1 MTMQKLKSTTAV
13 ILSFALATPHIVTA
27 QTIGA
32 TNDVSVA
39 ANLKVAQADTDAND
53 DNGKDKKKKR
63 KKNKDKAEA
72 EAALEAEVDPETGLA
87 VEAEVEAET
96 DAQAAAD
103 EAVKKNKKKARKAA
117 KAAEAEAEAQADSA
131 AVTAEEIEAELEKDS
146 KKKKK
151 NKNKDAAKAEV
162 EAETQ
167 AEGEAEVQATT
178 EADGTVVVDEDMTK
192 KEKRKA
198 KRKEKRKERRE
209 AREMEAV
216 QEDTEAST
224 EAANATPEVAA
235 TLDGE
240 ADAKVKKRREKIT
253 KKNRRASNQERA
265 EAAAVSNDDDGLN
278 NLEKFLIGA
287 AGVGILTAVL
297 NNNDKVV
304 ETEGDRVVVERGDG
318 DYYVLKDDN
327 ALLRQPGSTVE
338 TETFSDGSSRQ
349 TIVMADGT
357 QVVTVR
363 APNGQVLS
371 RTQYLPNG
379 QTVQLF
385 DDTTAETPV
394 RVSELPRVEQFS
406 YASNGMS
413 EADLRAALSANSSQE
428 LDRTFSLQQI
438 RQIRAVREL
447 MPVIELSAITF
458 NTGSA
463 IIEAD
468 QARALA
474 TVGTAIAERIAE
486 NPSEVFL
493 IEGHTDAVGSATSN
507 LALSDRRAE
516 SVALALTEYFNVPA
530 QNLVV
535 QGYGES
541 NLRIP
546 TDAAEEANRRAAVRR
561 ITPLLK
567 SSTSG

>member
-13 ILSFALATPHIVTA
+13 VLSFALAAPHVVSA
-27 QTIGA
+27 QTLDTA
-32 TNDVSVA
+32 NSVSVVSD
-39 ANLKVAQADTDAND
+39 LKIAQANTTD
-53 DNGKDKKKKR
+53 DNGREAKKKK
-63 KKNKDKAEA
+63 KNKNKAEA
-72 EAALEAEVDPETGLA
+72 EAEVEAEVDPETGL
-87 VEAEVEAET
+87 VVEVETET

-103 EAVKKNKKKARKAA
+103 EAVKKNKKKMKKAA
-117 KAAEAEAEAQADSA
+117 KAEAEAQAESN
-131 AVTAEEIEAELEKDS
+131 AVTAEQLEAELEKNG
-146 KKKKK
+146 KK
-151 NKNKDAAKAEV
+151 NKNNQAAEV
-162 EAETQ
+162 EATTQ
-167 AEGEAEVQATT
+167 A
-178 EADGTVVVDEDMTK
+178 DGSVVTDDMTK
-192 KEKRKA
+192 KEKKQA
-198 KRKEKRKERRE
+198 KREAKREERREERRAERRKERRE
-209 AREMEAV
+209 ERREARQMEAV

-224 EAANATPEVAA
+224 EAANRTPEVAA
-235 TLDGE
+235 TQDGQ
-240 ADAKVKKRREKIT
+240 ADAKVKKRSEKIT

-265 EAAAVSNDDDGLN
+265 EAAVVANDDDGLN

-287 AGVGILTAVL
+287 AGVGILAAVL

-304 ETEGDRVVVERGDG
+304 ETEGDRVVVQRGDG

-371 RTQYLPNG
+371 RTQYLTNG
-379 QTVQLF
+379 ETVRLF
-385 DDTTAETPV
+385 DDTANETPV
-394 RVSELPRVEQFS
+394 RISELPQVEEFS
-406 YASNGMS
+406 YASTGMS
-413 EADLRAALSANSSQE
+413 EADLRAALAANSSE
-428 LDRTFSLQQI
+428 DVDRTFSLQQI

-546 TDAAEEANRRAAVRR
+546 TEAAEEANRRAAVRR

>member
-13 ILSFALATPHIVTA
+13 VLSFALAAPHVVFA
-27 QTIGA
+27 QTLDTA
-32 TNDVSVA
+32 NNVSAVTD
-39 ANLKVAQADTDAND
+39 LKIAQANTTD
-53 DNGKDKKKKR
+53 DNGREAKKKK
-63 KKNKDKAEA
+63 KNKNKAEA
-72 EAALEAEVDPETGLA
+72 EAEVEAEVDPETGL
-87 VEAEVEAET
+87 VVEVETDT
-96 DAQAAAD
+96 DAQGAAD
-103 EAVKKNKKKARKAA
+103 EAVKKNKKKMKKAA
-117 KAAEAEAEAQADSA
+117 KAEAEAQAESN
-131 AVTAEEIEAELEKDS
+131 AVTAEQLEAELEKNGR
-146 KKKKK
+146 KNGKK
-151 NKNKDAAKAEV
+151 NKNNQAAEV
-162 EAETQ
+162 EATTQ
-167 AEGEAEVQATT
+167 A
-178 EADGTVVVDEDMTK
+178 DGSVVTDDMTK
-192 KEKRKA
+192 KEKKQA
-198 KRKEKRKERRE
+198 KREAKREERREERRAERRKERRE
-209 AREMEAV
+209 ERREARQMEAV

-224 EAANATPEVAA
+224 EAANRTPEVAA
-235 TLDGE
+235 TQDGQ
-240 ADAKVKKRREKIT
+240 ADAKVKKRSEKIT

-265 EAAAVSNDDDGLN
+265 EAATVANDDDGLN

-287 AGVGILTAVL
+287 AGVGILAAVL

-304 ETEGDRVVVERGDG
+304 ETEGDRVVVQRGDG

-349 TIVMADGT
+349 TIVMYDGT

-371 RTQYLPNG
+371 RTQYLTNG
-379 QTVQLF
+379 ETVRLF
-385 DDTTAETPV
+385 DDTANETPV
-394 RVSELPRVEQFS
+394 RISELPQVEEFS
-406 YASNGMS
+406 YASTGMS
-413 EADLRAALSANSSQE
+413 EADLRAALAANSSE
-428 LDRTFSLQQI
+428 DVDRTFSLQQI

-458 NTGSA
+458 KTGSA

-546 TDAAEEANRRAAVRR
+546 TEAAEEANRRAAVRR

>member
-13 ILSFALATPHIVTA
+13 ILSFALVSPHVVTA
-27 QTIGA
+27 QTLDAG
-32 TNDVSVA
+32 NNVSIA
-39 ANLKVAQADTDAND
+39 ADLKVAQADNSD
-53 DNGKDKKKKR
+53 DNGRDKKKK
-63 KKNKDKAEA
+63 KKNKNKANADA
-72 EAALEAEVDPETGLA
+72 ELEAEIDPETGLA
-87 VEAEVEAET
+87 VEVDADS

-103 EAVKKNKKKARKAA
+103 KAVKKNKKKAKKAA
-117 KAAEAEAEAQADSA
+117 KAEAKAEAEAEANAQGQAN
-131 AVTAEEIEAELEKDS
+131 AVTAEQVEEEAQKER
-146 KKKKK
+146 KKKK
-151 NKNKDAAKAEV
+151 NKNKNNQQV
-162 EAETQ
+162 EATTQ
-167 AEGEAEVQATT
+167 P
-178 EADGTVVVDEDMTK
+178 DGTIAADEELTK
-192 KEKRKA
+192 EQKQKAKRKA
-198 KRKEKRKERRE
+198 KRQERRE
-209 AREMEAV
+209 AKEMEAV
-216 QEDTEAST
+216 QVDTEAST
-224 EAANATPEVAA
+224 EAANRTPKVAA
-235 TLDGE
+235 TQDGE
-240 ADAKVKKRREKIT
+240 ADAKVKKRKEKIT

-265 EAAAVSNDDDGLN
+265 EAAVVANDDDGLN

-287 AGVGILTAVL
+287 AGVGVLAAVL

-304 ETEGDRVVVERGDG
+304 ETEGDRVVVQRGDG

-349 TIVMADGT
+349 TIVMSDGT

-379 QTVQLF
+379 ETVRLF
-385 DDTTAETPV
+385 DDTANETPV
-394 RVSELPRVEQFS
+394 QISELPQVEEFS
-406 YASNGMS
+406 YASTGMS
-413 EADLRAALSANSSQE
+413 EADLRAALAASSSQD
-428 LDRTFSLQQI
+428 LDRTFSLQQV

-458 NTGSA
+458 DTGSA

-474 TVGTAIAERIAE
+474 TVGTAIAERISE

-516 SVALALTEYFNVPA
+516 SVALALTEYFDVPA

-546 TDAAEEANRRAAVRR
+546 TETSEEANRRAAVRR

>member
-13 ILSFALATPHIVTA
+13 ILSFALVSPHVVTA
-27 QTIGA
+27 QTLDAG
-32 TNDVSVA
+32 NNVSIA
-39 ANLKVAQADTDAND
+39 ADLKVAQADTSD
-53 DNGKDKKKKR
+53 DNGRDKKKK
-63 KKNKDKAEA
+63 KKNKNKANADA
-72 EAALEAEVDPETGLA
+72 ELEAEIDPETGLA
-87 VEAEVEAET
+87 VEVDADS

-103 EAVKKNKKKARKAA
+103 KAVKKNKKKAKKAA
-117 KAAEAEAEAQADSA
+117 KAEAKAEAEAEANAQGQVN
-131 AVTAEEIEAELEKDS
+131 AVTAEQVEEEAQKER
-146 KKKKK
+146 KKKK
-151 NKNKDAAKAEV
+151 NKNKDNQRV
-162 EAETQ
+162 EATTQ
-167 AEGEAEVQATT
+167 P
-178 EADGTVVVDEDMTK
+178 DGTIAADEELTK
-192 KEKRKA
+192 EDKRKA
-198 KRKEKRKERRE
+198 KRKAKRQERRE

-216 QEDTEAST
+216 QVDTEAST
-224 EAANATPEVAA
+224 EAANRTPKVAA
-235 TLDGE
+235 TQDGE
-240 ADAKVKKRREKIT
+240 ADAKVKKRKEKIT

-265 EAAAVSNDDDGLN
+265 EAAVVANDDDGLN

-287 AGVGILTAVL
+287 AGVGILAAVL

-304 ETEGDRVVVERGDG
+304 ETEGDRVVVQRGDG

-349 TIVMADGT
+349 TIVMSDGT

-379 QTVQLF
+379 ETVRLF
-385 DDTTAETPV
+385 DDTANETPV
-394 RVSELPRVEQFS
+394 QISELPQVEEFS
-406 YASNGMS
+406 YASTGMS
-413 EADLRAALSANSSQE
+413 EADLRAALAASSSQD
-428 LDRTFSLQQI
+428 LDRTFSLQQV

-458 NTGSA
+458 DTGSA

-474 TVGTAIAERIAE
+474 TVGTAIAERISE

-546 TDAAEEANRRAAVRR
+546 TETSEEANRRAAVRR

>member
-13 ILSFALATPHIVTA
+13 VLSFALAAPHVVFA
-27 QTIGA
+27 QTLDTA
-32 TNDVSVA
+32 NNVSVVSD
-39 ANLKVAQADTDAND
+39 LKIAQANTTD
-53 DNGKDKKKKR
+53 DNGREAKKKK
-63 KKNKDKAEA
+63 KNKNKAESEA
-72 EAALEAEVDPETGLA
+72 EVEAEVDPETGL
-87 VEAEVEAET
+87 VVEVETET

-103 EAVKKNKKKARKAA
+103 EAVKKNKKKMKKAA
-117 KAAEAEAEAQADSA
+117 KAEAEAQAESN
-131 AVTAEEIEAELEKDS
+131 AVTAEQLEAELEKNG
-146 KKKKK
+146 KKKK
-151 NKNKDAAKAEV
+151 NNQAAEV
-162 EAETQ
+162 EATTQ
-167 AEGEAEVQATT
+167 A
-178 EADGTVVVDEDMTK
+178 DGSVVTDDMTK
-192 KEKRKA
+192 KEKKQA
-198 KRKEKRKERRE
+198 KREAKREERREERRAERREERRE
-209 AREMEAV
+209 ARQMEAV

-224 EAANATPEVAA
+224 EAANRTPEVAA
-235 TLDGE
+235 TQDGQ
-240 ADAKVKKRREKIT
+240 ADAKVKKRSEKIT

-265 EAAAVSNDDDGLN
+265 EAAVVANDDDGLN

-287 AGVGILTAVL
+287 AGVGILAAVL

-304 ETEGDRVVVERGDG
+304 ETEGDRVVVQRGDG

-349 TIVMADGT
+349 TIVMPDGT

-371 RTQYLPNG
+371 RTQYLTNG
-379 QTVQLF
+379 ETVRLF
-385 DDTTAETPV
+385 DDTANETPV
-394 RVSELPRVEQFS
+394 RISELPQVEEFS
-406 YASNGMS
+406 YASTGMS
-413 EADLRAALSANSSQE
+413 EADLRAALAANSSQE

-516 SVALALTEYFNVPA
+516 SVALALTEYFDVPA

-546 TDAAEEANRRAAVRR
+546 TEAAEEANRRAAVRR